1 MSAMARRNNN
11 PHKVSTMLW
20 GMGVIVAS
28 LLVFIMLMDLVV
40 VTVRLVMG

>member
-11 PHKVSTMLW
+11 AHKVSTRLW

-40 VTVRLVMG
+40 IAVRLVMG

>member
-1 MSAMARRNNN
+1 
-11 PHKVSTMLW
+11 MLW

-40 VTVRLVMG
+40 IAVRLVMG

>member
-11 PHKVSTMLW
+11 AYKVSTMLW

-40 VTVRLVMG
+40 VAVRLVMG